1 MNLDTRLYQELEK
14 TLAELQEQ
22 LAAELVTGKASSYE
36 DYRFRVGRL
45 KGLADALHAAQE
57 AQKKVL
63 GL

>member
-22 LAAELVTGKASSYE
+22 LAAELVTGKANSFE

>member
-1 MNLDTRLYQELEK
+1 MNLDLRLYQELER

-22 LAAELVTGKASSYE
+22 LAAELVTGKANSYE

>member
-14 TLAELQEQ
+14 ALAELQEQ
-22 LAAELVTGKASSYE
+22 LAAELVTGKANSFE

>member
-14 TLAELQEQ
+14 SLAELQEQ
-22 LAAELVTGKASSYE
+22 LAAELVTGKATSFE

>member
-1 MNLDTRLYQELEK
+1 MNLDTRLYQELERA
-14 TLAELQEQ
+14 LAELQEQ
-22 LAAELVTGKASSYE
+22 LAAELVTGKANSYE

>member
-1 MNLDTRLYQELEK
+1 MNLDLRLYQELEK

-22 LAAELVTGKASSYE
+22 LAAELVTGKANSYE

>member
-14 TLAELQEQ
+14 SLAELQEQ
-22 LAAELVTGKASSYE
+22 LAAELVTGKANSFE

>member
-22 LAAELVTGKASSYE
+22 LAAELVTGKANSYE